1 MIHGQICNL
10 EFISFTFLKH
20 IVLWFYI
27 EASLIQSV
35 NIYWI
40 CCVLSPQSCLTLCD
54 LMDCSPPN
62 SSVHGDS
69 SGKITEVVCHALL
82 QRIFPTQ
89 GSNPGL
95 LHCRQILYHLSYQG
109 SVYIE
114 NVLVIG
120 HIMAMTV
127 KNNSR
132 SFTLHPLNIFF
143 FLLERCLLTQ
153 NSCLDVELLRTIN
166 LQIMWFFSSLS

>member
-1 MIHGQICNL
+1 M
-10 EFISFTFLKH
+10 
-20 IVLWFYI
+20 
-27 EASLIQSV
+27 
-35 NIYWI
+35 

-62 SSVHGDS
+62 SSVHGNS
-69 SGKITEVVCHALL
+69 SGKITGMVCHAFL

-89 GSNPGL
+89 GSNPGP
-95 LHCRQILYHLSYQG
+95 LHWRQILYHLSYQG
-109 SVYIE
+109 SLYIE

-132 SFTLHPLNIFF
+132 SFTLLPLNMFF
-143 FLLERCLLTQ
+143 FLLECCLLTQ
-153 NSCLDVELLRTIN
+153 KQLFRCRTSKDYKFTNYVDFFFLILRNSMSIN
-166 LQIMWFFSSLS
+166 AEKT